1 MKTLIMAAVMV
12 AGVAFGQA
20 PVAVEVAPD
29 GSGALVGV
37 DLLAG
42 RNAEGK
48 REQGWW
54 KATKDGAWKHKWKI
68 LGGVVTAITVDRVA
82 ENNDWLW
89 HEGPDQPTTV
99 IKEEKAPKP
108 QPIPEKPSPN
118 SATQSS
124 GGDSVQ
130 NVTIYNADNGGT
142 IIIGVAE

>member
-1 MKTLIMAAVMV
+1 MMKTLIMAAVLV

-29 GSGALVGV
+29 GSGAMVGV

-54 KATKDGAWKHKWKI
+54 QATKAGAWRHKWKI
-68 LGGVVTAITVDRVA
+68 IGGVVTAITVDRVA

-89 HEGPDQPTTV
+89 HEGSDQPTTV
-99 IKEEKAPKP
+99 VKETKP
-108 QPIPEKPSPN
+108 APIPEKPSPN

-124 GGDSVQ
+124 GGDSTQ
-130 NVTIYNADNGGT
+130 NVNIYNADNGGT
-142 IIIGVAE
+142 IIIGVTQ